1 VSPGTDLTKVNLKV
15 PNQDVEIPLRTV
27 GATTASI
34 VVGAKIGWIIA
45 LLDILKGF
53 LPTLTFRLLF
63 PGTNYFLIFGL
74 AVIAGHIWPIFY
86 KFRGGGGLAATIGFL
101 TAIDVLGVWVSA
113 FIVVIL
119 GLFVFHETVIT
130 FLGGP
135 WIFLIWITIRTG
147 NLWYILA
154 NLTANLLIIIASIPD
169 IREGLVNR
177 KIDSDI
183 STGVNALPLAK
194 PFEKITKFFHIK
206 GKKSKR

>member
-1 VSPGTDLTKVNLKV
+1 MNPYIFMLSLIACYLIGSVSFSRIITRKVSPETDLTKVNLKV
-15 PNQDVEIPLRTV
+15 PNQDAEIPLRTV

-113 FIVVIL
+113 FIVVFL

-154 NLTANLLIIIASIPD
+154 NLTAKMKVWSLLA
-169 IREGLVNR
+169 
-177 KIDSDI
+177 
-183 STGVNALPLAK
+183 TG
-194 PFEKITKFFHIK
+194 
-206 GKKSKR
+206 R